1 MRTGPHTF
9 DPYFAAHQRAYA
21 WAEKALRYRCSGKLA
36 HTKAAVE
43 KVEHWL
49 HKVVVLEA
57 GERPRVR
64 KNE

>member
-9 DPYFAAHQRAYA
+9 DPYLGAHQRAYA
-21 WAEKALRYRCSGKLA
+21 WAEKALRDRCSSKLA
-36 HTKAAVE
+36 HAKAAVG

-57 GERPRVR
+57 GGRPRIR
-64 KNE
+64 KND

>member
-9 DPYFAAHQRAYA
+9 EPYLAAHQRTYT
-21 WAEKALRYRCSGKLA
+21 WAEKALRYRCSGNLA
-36 HTKAAVE
+36 HAQAAVE
-43 KVEHWL
+43 KVEHLL

-57 GERPRVR
+57 GGRPRVR

>member
-9 DPYFAAHQRAYA
+9 DPYFGAHQRAYT
-21 WAEKALRYRCSGKLA
+21 WAEKSLSYRCSGKLA
-36 HTKAAVE
+36 PAEEAVE